1 MTYCGK
7 AKTLKYVIKKFV
19 IIDNL
24 KLCQARQVTEV
35 GQDTKLSQ
43 VPQERQVT
51 EVGQDTQ
58 ETQDTQVSQVTE
70 VGQDTQAIQD
80 TGASQVP
87 K

>member
-7 AKTLKYVIKKFV
+7 AKIFKYVVKKFV

-35 GQDTKLSQ
+35 GQNTKVS
-43 VPQERQVT
+43 QVT
-51 EVGQDTQ
+51 EIGQDTQ

-70 VGQDTQAIQD
+70 VGR
-80 TGASQVP
+80 P
-87 K
+87 RH

>member
-7 AKTLKYVIKKFV
+7 AKIFKYDVKKFV

-35 GQDTKLSQ
+35 GQNTKVS
-43 VPQERQVT
+43 QVT
-51 EVGQDTQ
+51 EIGQDTQ

-70 VGQDTQAIQD
+70 VGR
-80 TGASQVP
+80 P
-87 K
+87 RH